1 MTSSRIDTFA
11 RDHLP
16 PREQWPDFLFDRPE
30 YRYPQRINCAVELLD
45 RRVASGDGQ
54 RTALTTIVNGRAVSC
69 TYQQLFAQVNR
80 IARVLTEDLGLVP
93 GSRVLLRAPN
103 SPLLAACWLAVVKA
117 GLIAIGTMPLLR
129 ARELKPIIDKAKVG
143 AALCDI
149 RLRDELELTRDTAS
163 EHHAADLRQVIYLND
178 ASPAGLE
185 ARAAR
190 KPGEFSGY
198 RSHRDDVC
206 LIAFTSGTTGTPKG
220 TMHFH
225 RDVLVMA
232 DAFTSHVLKPTPDD
246 VFCGTPPLAFTFGLG
261 GLLAMPLRFGASA
274 VLMERLTPATLLAT
288 IEKTRATIC
297 FTAPTMYRQM
307 ALLLRERGDSIDS
320 LKKAVSAGEA
330 LPDATRQLWKQVTG
344 IEIIDGIGATEM
356 IHIFISAAGRDVR
369 PGAIGKVVLGYRA
382 IVVDDSMKELPPGSV
397 GRLAVK
403 GPTGCR
409 YLANTRQKSYVRNGW
424 NLTGDSFVQDA
435 DGYFHYQARS
445 DDMIVSSGYNIAGP
459 EVEGALLLH
468 PAVAEC
474 GVVGA
479 ADEKRGQVVV
489 AYVVLKAGER
499 GSPALARELQE
510 FVKKSIAP
518 YKYPRVIEFIA
529 SLPRTET
536 GKLQRF
542 RLREWAAQRA

>member
-1 MTSSRIDTFA
+1 MTSRIDTFA

-54 RTALTTIVNGRAVSC
+54 RTALTTIVNGRAIGC

-93 GSRVLLRAPN
+93 GNRVLLRAPN
-103 SPLLAACWLAVVKA
+103 SPLLAACWLAIVKA
-117 GLIAIGTMPLLR
+117 GLVAVGTAPLLR
-129 ARELKPIIDKAKVG
+129 ARELKPIIEKARIG

-149 RLRDELELTRDTAS
+149 QLRDELLLAQDPAS
-163 EHHAADLRQVIYLND
+163 EHYAADLKQVLYLND
-178 ASPAGLE
+178 PAPKGLE

-190 KPGEFSGY
+190 KPAEFSAH
-198 RSHRDDVC
+198 RSLRDDVC
-206 LIAFTSGTTGTPKG
+206 LIAFTSGTTGAPKG

-225 RDVLVMA
+225 RDILVMA
-232 DAFTSHVLKPTPDD
+232 DAFTRHVLKPTPDD
-246 VFCGTPPLAFTFGLG
+246 VFCGTPPLTLTFGLG
-261 GLLAMPLRFGASA
+261 SLLAMPLRFGASA
-274 VLMERLTPATLLAT
+274 VLMEKLTPAALLAT

-297 FTAPTMYRQM
+297 FTAPAMYGQM
-307 ALLLRERGDSIDS
+307 ALRQRERGHASES
-320 LKKAVSAGEA
+320 LKKTVSIGEA
-330 LPDATRQLWKQVTG
+330 LPVATRQLWKQVTG
-344 IEIIDGIGATEM
+344 IEMIDGIGATEM
-356 IHIFISAAGRDVR
+356 THIFISAAGREVR
-369 PGAIGKVVLGYRA
+369 PGAIGKVVPGYRA
-382 IVVDDSMKELPPGSV
+382 IVVDEAMKELPPGSV
-397 GRLAVK
+397 GWLAVK

-409 YLANTRQKSYVRNGW
+409 YLADVRQKSYVRKGW

-445 DDMIVSSGYNIAGP
+445 DDMIVSAGDNIAGP

-479 ADEKRGQVVV
+479 ADEERGQVVV
-489 AYVVLKAGER
+489 AYVVLKAGQR
-499 GSPALARELQE
+499 GSPALGRELQD

-518 YKYPRVIEFIA
+518 HMFPRIIRFVTW
-529 SLPRTET
+529 LPRSGS
-536 GKLQRF
+536 GKLQRY
-542 RLREWAAQRA
+542 RLREWATERT